1 MSSPSQIKDNI
12 YATLPRSLKSELA
25 VTTKIQDPEVVQER
39 REMVSKKSVNELSQV
54 TQLSD
59 LPIPTPIQKMIDTA
73 QHIKDPKPEGYVAIY
88 NIFIVGLKKI
98 NHEIFVTLS
107 YFMIYLIQG

>member
-88 NIFIVGLKKI
+88 NIFILGFRGKKDQ
-98 NHEIFVTLS
+98 S
-107 YFMIYLIQG
+107 

>member
-1 MSSPSQIKDNI
+1 M
-12 YATLPRSLKSELA
+12 
-25 VTTKIQDPEVVQER
+25 QER
-39 REMVSKKSVNELSQV
+39 REIVSKKSVNELSQV

-73 QHIKDPKPEGYVAIY
+73 QHMNDPKPEGYVAIY
-88 NIFIVGLKKI
+88 NIFIVGLNKS

-107 YFMIYLIQG
+107 CFIIYFIQG